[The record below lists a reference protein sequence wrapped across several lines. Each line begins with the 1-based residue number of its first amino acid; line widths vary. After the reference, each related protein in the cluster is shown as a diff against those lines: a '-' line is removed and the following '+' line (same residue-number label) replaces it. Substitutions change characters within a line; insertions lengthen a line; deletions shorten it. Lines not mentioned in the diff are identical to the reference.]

1 MKYREREKSL
11 KFQFNIS
18 KNETTTKLE
27 EEFGKTK
34 TKKETL
40 NFTET
45 IMMRENL
52 KETFSAKIKKKIY

>member
-52 KETFSAKIKKKIY
+52 KESFSAKIKKKIY

>member
-18 KNETTTKLE
+18 KNETSTELE